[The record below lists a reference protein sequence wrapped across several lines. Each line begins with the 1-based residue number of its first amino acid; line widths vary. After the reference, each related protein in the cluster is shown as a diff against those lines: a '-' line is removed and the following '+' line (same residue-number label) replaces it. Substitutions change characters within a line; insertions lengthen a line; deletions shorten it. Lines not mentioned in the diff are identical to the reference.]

1 MSQNIPAKGGPVTPE
16 GKRISSL
23 NAVKTG
29 LTGRTVLL
37 AADDADAYRAL
48 LVAYEAEYKPV
59 GLRESELVQSM
70 ADTQW
75 RLQRIPTLES
85 AIYARGRHEFA
96 ESHSDKELSL
106 RIALIDLDTHL
117 KYERQLRNLQLQE
130 SRLTRRFDKE
140 SAELRQLQKN
150 RTTPV
155 KGPEFVFS
163 NQRSDKD
170 QSLDPPPI
178 TRSNIFNVA
187 TNTLN
192 TPANSIS
199 APGIG
204 LSANGERSTLLVE

>member
-1 MSQNIPAKGGPVTPE
+1 
-16 GKRISSL
+16 
-23 NAVKTG
+23 
-29 LTGRTVLL
+29 
-37 AADDADAYRAL
+37 
-48 LVAYEAEYKPV
+48 
-59 GLRESELVQSM
+59 M

-96 ESHSDKELSL
+96 KAHSDKELSL
-106 RIALIDLDTHL
+106 RIALIELDTHL

-130 SRLTRRFDKE
+130 SRLTRRFEKE

-150 RTTPV
+150 RTPTV
-155 KGPEFVFS
+155 REGQFVFS
-163 NQRSDKD
+163 TSKSEQV
-170 QSLDPPPI
+170 QSLDPPPPI